1 MNDAASD
8 AVEAMTSTPAAR
20 LAELLAL
27 AEADAGS
34 DARKSGDYAL
44 EAADLAQA
52 LGDRAAYARAL
63 FLAGRCADYLLDQ
76 ETALN
81 RYRDALAEYEA
92 IGDQNAQAKT
102 LRAIGFVYDSLGD
115 FPQAIDYELKA
126 LALDEAT
133 GNATGRASSLRTIGV
148 IYSKSG
154 DAKTGLDY
162 YQQSLALAEQGG
174 DTTEIGK
181 ALNNVGINLKNLGRP
196 EEALAAQMRALDM
209 FRASGATMHE
219 SAVLNN
225 LGLTQARLGQ
235 AEAAEKTLR
244 EALALSERSGY
255 RLGVVNAMRSLGRL
269 YTGQRRFGEAG
280 RLLAD
285 ALDVAE
291 AHRLKPD
298 QAECHQALSE
308 YFEQTGDFA
317 SALKHYRRFHQLER
331 DVLNETTSKQ
341 LKALQIRHQVA
352 AAQRDAEI
360 HRLRNIELARAYA
373 DLEAANSS
381 LREVDAQKTRLLAQ
395 LERQT
400 FEDALTGLANRR
412 YLDQRFAEEFERA
425 RRHRRPLAVAIADL
439 DHFKRVNDTYSHAVG
454 DDVLRAIAH
463 VFRDQ
468 VRHTDLVARFGGEE
482 FVLVLT
488 ETDLDAARLVCEK
501 LRAAVEAYQWSA
513 LRPGLTV
520 TISIGVSADT
530 DVPSHERML
539 AAADERLYEAKAAG
553 RNRVI
558 A

>member
-1 MNDAASD
+1 MNDALNMASRPPIS
-8 AVEAMTSTPAAR
+8 APAAR

-34 DARKSGDYAL
+34 DARKSGEYAL

-52 LGDRAAYARAL
+52 LGDRPAFGRAL

-76 ETALN
+76 ETALS

-92 IGDQNAQAKT
+92 IGDALAQAKT

-126 LALDEAT
+126 LALDEVT
-133 GNATGRASSLRTIGV
+133 GNTTGRAASLRTIGV

-154 DAKTGLDY
+154 DVKTGLDY
-162 YQQSLALAEQGG
+162 YEQSLALAEQGG

-181 ALNNVGINLKNLGRP
+181 ALNNVGINLKNLGRA
-196 EEALAAQMRALDM
+196 EEALAAQMRALEM
-209 FRASGATMHE
+209 FRASGATLHE

-235 AEAAEKTLR
+235 AEGAEKTLR
-244 EALALSERSGY
+244 EALVLSERSGY

-280 RLLAD
+280 RLLVD
-285 ALDVAE
+285 ALDIAE

-317 SALKHYRRFHQLER
+317 SGLKHYRRFHQLER

-373 DLEAANSS
+373 DLEAANAT
-381 LREVDAQKTRLLAQ
+381 LQEVDAQKTRLLAQ

-412 YLDQRFAEEFERA
+412 YLDQRLAEEFERA

-463 VFRDQ
+463 ILRDQ

-488 ETDLDAARLVCEK
+488 ETDLDAARVVCEK
-501 LRAAVEAYQWSA
+501 LRAAVEAYPWEK
-513 LRPGLTV
+513 LRPGLAV
-520 TISIGVSADT
+520 TISIGVFADIEVT
-530 DVPSHERML
+530 SHERML

-553 RNRVI
+553 RNRVV

>member
-1 MNDAASD
+1 VNDARVAGRK
-8 AVEAMTSTPAAR
+8 AVSAPVAR
-20 LAELLAL
+20 LAELIGL

-34 DARKSGDYAL
+34 DARKGAEYAL

-52 LGDRAAYARAL
+52 LGDRPAYARAL

-81 RYRDALAEYEA
+81 RFRDALAEYEA
-92 IGDQNAQAKT
+92 IGDATAQAKT

-133 GNATGRASSLRTIGV
+133 GNMTGRAASLRTIGV

-162 YQQSLALAEQGG
+162 YEQSLALAEQSG
-174 DTTEIGK
+174 DATEIGK

-196 EEALAAQMRALDM
+196 EEALAAQVRALEM

-225 LGLTQARLGQ
+225 LGLTQARLGHL
-235 AEAAEKTLR
+235 EAAEKTLR
-244 EALALSERSGY
+244 EALLLSERSGY
-255 RLGVVNAMRSLGRL
+255 RLGVVNAMRGLGRL
-269 YTGQRRFGEAG
+269 YTSQRRFGEAG

-298 QAECHQALSE
+298 QAECHQALAE

-317 SALKHYRRFHQLER
+317 SALKHYRRYHQLER
-331 DVLNETTSKQ
+331 DVLNEATSKQ

-373 DLEAANSS
+373 DLEALNSS
-381 LREVDAQKTRLLAQ
+381 LKDADTQKTRLLAQ

-412 YLDQRFAEEFERA
+412 FLDQRLAQEFQRA

-439 DHFKRVNDTYSHAVG
+439 DHFKRVNDTYSHGVG

-463 VFRDQ
+463 ILRDH

-488 ETDLDAARLVCEK
+488 ETDVEAARVVCEK
-501 LRAAVEAYQWSA
+501 LRGAVEAYHWEA
-513 LRPGLTV
+513 LRPGLAV
-520 TISIGVSADT
+520 TISIGICADT
-530 DVPSHERML
+530 EMPSHERML
-539 AAADERLYEAKAAG
+539 AAADARLYEAKAAG
-553 RNRVI
+553 RNRVVV
-558 A
+558 

>member
-1 MNDAASD
+1 MNEAFSTAAR
-8 AVEAMTSTPAAR
+8 APASTPAAR
-20 LAELLAL
+20 LAELIAL

-34 DARKSGDYAL
+34 NARKSGDYAL

-52 LGDRAAYARAL
+52 LGDRPAFARAL

-92 IGDQNAQAKT
+92 INDTTAQAKT

-133 GNATGRASSLRTIGV
+133 GNPTGRAASLRTIGV

-154 DAKTGLDY
+154 DLKTGLDY
-162 YQQSLALAEQGG
+162 HKQSLALAEQGG
-174 DTTEIGK
+174 DATEIGK
-181 ALNNVGINLKNLGRP
+181 ALNNVGITLKSLGRP
-196 EEALAAQMRALDM
+196 EEALAAQLRALDM

-235 AEAAEKTLR
+235 AEAAEQTLR
-244 EALALSERSGY
+244 DALVLSERSGY

-308 YFEQTGDFA
+308 YFEHTGDFA
-317 SALKHYRRFHQLER
+317 SALKHYRRYHQLER
-331 DVLNETTSKQ
+331 DVLNDTTSKQ

-381 LREVDAQKTRLLAQ
+381 LKEVDAQKTRLLAQ

-412 YLDQRFAEEFERA
+412 FLDQRLAEEFERA

-463 VFRDQ
+463 ILRDQ

-513 LRPGLTV
+513 LRPGLAV

-530 DVPSHERML
+530 DVASHERML
-539 AAADERLYEAKAAG
+539 ATADERLYEAKAAG